1 MTLGIN
7 RFEATPLAGKHGAL
21 GSGRRHPWVQTA
33 HDFAHTSRMTLAL
46 QSRWQR
52 ALLAALL
59 LSIHC
64 LLAPVAQGAAA
75 IASPDSHGTEAATAV
90 LARGGNAVDAAVAMG
105 FVLAVTYPEAG
116 NLGGGGFMTLRI
128 DGRNEFLDYR
138 ETAPA
143 AATRD
148 MYLDAAGNVAGD
160 ASLVGHRASGV
171 PGTVAGLWAAH
182 QRHGSLPWRDLLQPA
197 VQLAREGFVPHPQLR
212 ERIAEFDAEVRGRT
226 NFARYFGAARGE
238 ARFRQ
243 PELAATLERIARRG
257 AVEFYRGRTARLLV
271 AEMRRGGGI
280 ISARDLAEYQP
291 TWRDPLTARWRDFE
305 VVSAPPPSSGGIAL
319 LQLLGMKDALANH
332 FSGVPLNSPQYVH
345 LVAEISKRVFADRA
359 EYLGDPDFVRVPV
372 TALIDPSYI
381 ARRAAEVS
389 IASLSATPEI
399 RPGLAEPRDTT
410 HYSILDAA
418 GNAVSNTYT
427 LNGSFGS
434 GVVVQGAGFLLNNEM
449 DDFSIR
455 PGTPNLYG
463 VVGGTAN
470 AIAPGKRML
479 SSMTPTL
486 LIRDGR
492 VAMVVGT
499 PGGSTIITSVFQAIV
514 NIVDYGQ
521 TPAQAAAAPKFHH
534 QLLPPDRIIYS
545 QCCALEDGTIAALQ
559 QRGYEVE
566 RSSWEFGDLQIISV
580 DTQGNVAAGAD
591 PRGRGTVQII
601 AAPPAAATSAAH
613 PASHSAWAGSA
624 PRPVPAARP
633 PHRIRSDDRTAP
645 QPVTSAP

>member
-1 MTLGIN
+1 MTST
-7 RFEATPLAGKHGAL
+7 RQP
-21 GSGRRHPWVQTA
+21 
-33 HDFAHTSRMTLAL
+33 
-46 QSRWQR
+46 RWQR
-52 ALLAALL
+52 ALFVALL
-59 LSIHC
+59 LPIALC
-64 LLAPVAQGAAA
+64 MAPLARGAAA
-75 IASPDSHGTEAATAV
+75 IASPDAFGTEVAAAV
-90 LARGGNAVDAAVAMG
+90 LARGGNAVDAAVAVG

-116 NLGGGGFMTLRI
+116 NLGGGGFMTLRVN
-128 DGRNEFLDYR
+128 GRNEFLDYR

-148 MYLDAAGNVAGD
+148 MYLDTAGNVAGD
-160 ASLVGHRASGV
+160 ASLVGHQASGV

-182 QRHGSLPWRDLLQPA
+182 QRHGSLPWRELLQPA
-197 VQLAREGFVPHPQLR
+197 IRLAREGFEPPLQLR
-212 ERIAEFDAEVRGRT
+212 ERIAEFDAEVKGRT
-226 NFARYFGAARGE
+226 NFARYFGAARSA

-257 AVEFYRGRTARLLV
+257 AAEFYRGRTARLLV

-280 ISARDLAEYQP
+280 ISARDLAAYQP
-291 TWRDPLTARWRDFE
+291 VWREPLTARWRDYE

-319 LQLLGMKDALANH
+319 LQLLGMKDALAPQ
-332 FSGVPLNSPQYVH
+332 FSGVALNSPQYVH

-359 EYLGDPDFVRVPV
+359 EYLGDPDFVDVPAR
-372 TALIDPSYI
+372 ALVDPTYI
-381 ARRAAEVS
+381 TRRAAEVS
-389 IASLSATPEI
+389 VDAPSPTPGV
-399 RPGLAEPRDTT
+399 RPGLVEPRHTT

-434 GVVVQGAGFLLNNEM
+434 GVVVAGAGFLLNNEM

-463 VVGGTAN
+463 VVGGSAN

-486 LIRDGR
+486 LLRDGK

-521 TPAQAAAAPKFHH
+521 TPAEAAAAPKFHH
-534 QLLPPDRIIYS
+534 QLLPPNRIIYS
-545 QCCALEDGTIAALQ
+545 QCCMLDAATITALQ

-580 DTQGNVAAGAD
+580 AADGAVTAGAD
-591 PRGRGTVQII
+591 PRGRGTVQVITT
-601 AAPPAAATSAAH
+601 ANAATSAAH
-613 PASHSAWAGSA
+613 PASRNAAAGTA
-624 PRPVPAARP
+624 LHPAAAARP
-633 PHRIRSDDRTAP
+633 PRRNPSVDRTARP
-645 QPVTSAP
+645 QATSAP

>member
-1 MTLGIN
+1 MTHA
-7 RFEATPLAGKHGAL
+7 RQP
-21 GSGRRHPWVQTA
+21 
-33 HDFAHTSRMTLAL
+33 
-46 QSRWQR
+46 RWPR

-59 LSIHC
+59 LPITFCIATPARS
-64 LLAPVAQGAAA
+64 AAA
-75 IASPDSHGTEAATAV
+75 IASPDAFGTAVAAEV
-90 LARGGNAVDAAVAMG
+90 LARGGNAVDAAVAVG

-116 NLGGGGFMTLRI
+116 NLGGGGFMTLHVN
-128 DGRNEFLDYR
+128 GRNEFLDYR

-148 MYLDAAGNVAGD
+148 MYLDASGEVAGD
-160 ASLVGHRASGV
+160 SSLVGHRAAGV
-171 PGTVAGLWAAH
+171 PGTVAGLWSAH
-182 QRHGSLPWRDLLQPA
+182 QRHGTLPWRELLQPA
-197 VQLAREGFVPHPQLR
+197 IRLARDGFDPHAQLVD
-212 ERIAEFDAEVRGRT
+212 RIAEFDAEIKGRT
-226 NFARYFGAARGE
+226 NFARYFGTARRGAA
-238 ARFRQ
+238 FRQ

-257 AVEFYRGRTARLLV
+257 ANGFYRGRTARLLV

-280 ISARDLAEYQP
+280 ISAEDLAGYRP
-291 TWRDPLTARWRDFE
+291 VWREPLTARWRDYE

-319 LQLLGMKDALANH
+319 MQMLGMKDALAVQ
-332 FSGVPLNSPQYVH
+332 FAGVPLNSPQYVH

-359 EYLGDPDFVRVPV
+359 EYLGDPDFISVPV
-372 TALIDPSYI
+372 RALLDPAYV
-381 ARRAAEVS
+381 ARRAGEVS
-389 IASLSATPEI
+389 LDVPSQTPQV
-399 RPGLAEPRDTT
+399 RPGLAEPRHTT

-434 GVVVQGAGFLLNNEM
+434 GVVVEGAGFLLNNEM

-486 LIRDGR
+486 LLRDGK
-492 VAMVVGT
+492 VVMVVGT

-514 NIVDYGQ
+514 NIVDHGQ

-534 QLLPPDRIIYS
+534 QLLPPNRIIYS
-545 QCCALEDGTIAALQ
+545 QCCVLDAGTITALQ

-566 RSSWEFGDLQIISV
+566 RSSWEFGDLQIIGV
-580 DTQGNVAAGAD
+580 DAAGNVAAGAD
-591 PRGRGTVQII
+591 PRGRGAVQLM
-601 AAPPAAATSAAH
+601 ALPAATSAAR
-613 PASHSAWAGSA
+613 PASRSASAGSA
-624 PRPVPAARP
+624 RHSVPADRP
-633 PHRIRSDDRTAP
+633 TRRTPGADRTAP
-645 QPVTSAP
+645 QPATSSP